1 MLTLAAIKENPE
13 EIIRKLA
20 KKHFDGRE
28 VIAKVL
34 DLDKVR
40 RSSQMELDSR
50 LSELKGLSAQVGK
63 LMKEGKSD
71 EAEAVK
77 MKVAEMKEANK
88 KLEEDMAA
96 AEAGIT
102 EILLSVPNTPCD
114 MVPEG
119 RTAEDN
125 VVERS
130 GGIMPDLPA
139 DALPHW
145 DLARKYDLIDFE
157 LGVKIT
163 GAGFPVYKGKGARLQ
178 RALISFFLDSAREA
192 GYLEVQ
198 PPYVVN
204 AASGYGT
211 GQLPDKEGQMYHCN
225 EDDLYLIPT
234 AEVPVTNLYRDVI
247 LDEAQ
252 LPIRNT
258 AYSACFRREA
268 GSYGKDVRGLNRL
281 HQFDKVEIVQI
292 QHPDRS

>member
-28 VIAKVL
+28 VVAKVL

-63 LMKEGKSD
+63 LMKEGKND

-77 MKVAEMKEANK
+77 KKVAEMKEANK

-96 AEAGIT
+96 AENGIT

-114 MVPEG
+114 MVPKG

-130 GGIMPDLPA
+130 A
-139 DALPHW
+139 
-145 DLARKYDLIDFE
+145 
-157 LGVKIT
+157 V
-163 GAGFPVYKGKGARLQ
+163 
-178 RALISFFLDSAREA
+178 
-192 GYLEVQ
+192 
-198 PPYVVN
+198 
-204 AASGYGT
+204 
-211 GQLPDKEGQMYHCN
+211 
-225 EDDLYLIPT
+225 
-234 AEVPVTNLYRDVI
+234 
-247 LDEAQ
+247 
-252 LPIRNT
+252 
-258 AYSACFRREA
+258 
-268 GSYGKDVRGLNRL
+268 
-281 HQFDKVEIVQI
+281 
-292 QHPDRS
+292 

>member
-198 PPYVVN
+198 P
-204 AASGYGT
+204 
-211 GQLPDKEGQMYHCN
+211 LMW
-225 EDDLYLIPT
+225 
-234 AEVPVTNLYRDVI
+234 
-247 LDEAQ
+247 
-252 LPIRNT
+252 
-258 AYSACFRREA
+258 
-268 GSYGKDVRGLNRL
+268 
-281 HQFDKVEIVQI
+281 
-292 QHPDRS
+292 